1 MIYSAM
7 INDIPVEAEF
17 SDQDVQEIYI
27 PLLRKLR
34 QMQENKKGRI
44 LIFLAAPPGVGKTTL
59 AMFLQMLSETTEGL
73 KKVTAI
79 GIDGFHHYETY
90 LNTHTTVR
98 DGTEIPLIKVKGA
111 PETFDLQ
118 KLTAG
123 IQKIAAGEDCMWPT
137 YSRILHDPVENAV
150 KVSGDIILLEGNYL
164 LLDAPGWRDLKQYA
178 DMTVSLMPPDR
189 EILKER
195 LVNRKAASGFSP
207 EEAEAHVT
215 FSDLY
220 NADLCM
226 EHALPAD
233 LTIHS

>member
-1 MIYSAM
+1 M
-7 INDIPVEAEF
+7 EF
-17 SDQDVQEIYI
+17 
-27 PLLRKLR
+27 LR
-34 QMQENKKGRI
+34 RI

-73 KKVTAI
+73 KSVTAI

-90 LNTHTTVR
+90 LNSHTTVR

-207 EEAEAHVT
+207 KEAEAHVT

-226 EHALPAD
+226 AHTLPAD